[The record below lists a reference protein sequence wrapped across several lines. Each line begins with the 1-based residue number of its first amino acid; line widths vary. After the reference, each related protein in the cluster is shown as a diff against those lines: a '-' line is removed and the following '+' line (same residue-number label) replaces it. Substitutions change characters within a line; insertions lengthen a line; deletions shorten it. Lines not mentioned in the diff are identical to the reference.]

1 MIDPTS
7 GLPPLTWLRAFEES
21 ARHLNFTRAAHELG
35 LTQSAVSQH
44 VRNLEAYLG
53 RDLFVRKTRVLE
65 LTEDG
70 ANYLPSIREAFAL
83 IASGTRAFIGSSS
96 GEIVRLQCNMAFS
109 VFWLTPRL
117 HRLYE
122 RYPWLVLDIVTPIW
136 DPERH
141 ASQAVMEIRFGRPE
155 EMPESAERLTTD
167 SFFPVCAPEYQ
178 NGNVNLQ
185 SAVLFDCAGT
195 TGTWDA
201 WCQAS
206 GDEFTRSGHVNL
218 TSTYVISVNA
228 ALNNAGIAMAHD
240 TLVSDLLAKGQLI
253 RPFEAASTL
262 VEGYYLLPPSP
273 HALTPAREAFLNW
286 LRAETEGADTHDKP
300 AL

>member
-1 MIDPTS
+1 MIDVSS

-21 ARHLNFTRAAHELG
+21 ARHLNFTRAANELG

-44 VRNLEAYLG
+44 VRNLEAFLG

-83 IASGTRAFIGSSS
+83 IASGTRAFIGSPS
-96 GEIVRLQCNMAFS
+96 GEIVRLQCNMAFA

-117 HRLYE
+117 HRLYAKH
-122 RYPWLVLDIVTPIW
+122 PWLVLDIVTPIW

-141 ASQAVMEIRFGRPE
+141 ASQAAMEIRFGRPE
-155 EMPESAERLTTD
+155 EMPESAERLTSD
-167 SFFPVCAPEYQ
+167 SFFPVCTPGYQ
-178 NGNVNLQ
+178 GGDVDLGD
-185 SAVLFDCAGT
+185 AVLFDCAGT

-201 WCQAS
+201 WYQAQ
-206 GDEFTRSGHVNL
+206 GEEFSRSGHVNL

-228 ALNNAGIAMAHD
+228 ALSDAGVAMAHD
-240 TLVSDLLAKGQLI
+240 TLVSDLLAKGHLV
-253 RPFEAASTL
+253 RPFSAAAPL
-262 VEGYYLLPPSP
+262 AEGYYLFPPSP

-286 LRAETEGADTHDKP
+286 LREETDGVDIETG
-300 AL
+300 L

>member
-1 MIDPTS
+1 MFDPAS

-21 ARHLNFTRAAHELG
+21 ARHLNFTRAANELG

-44 VRNLEAYLG
+44 VRNLEAFLG

-83 IASGTRAFIGSSS
+83 IASGTRAFIGSPR
-96 GEIVRLQCNMAFS
+96 GEIVRVQCNMAFS

-117 HRLYE
+117 HRLYA

-141 ASQAVMEIRFGRPE
+141 ASQAAMEIRFGRPE

-167 SFFPVCAPEYQ
+167 SFFPVCTPEYQ
-178 NGNVNLQ
+178 EGNVDLET
-185 SAVLFDCAGT
+185 AVLFDCAGT
-195 TGTWDA
+195 TGTWEA

-206 GDEFTRSGHVNL
+206 GLPFNRSGRVNL
-218 TSTYVISVNA
+218 ASTYVISVNA
-228 ALNNAGIAMAHD
+228 ALNDAGLAMAHN
-240 TLVSDLLAKGQLI
+240 TLVSDLLAKGRLV
-253 RPFEAASTL
+253 RPFETEVKLA
-262 VEGYYLLPPSP
+262 EGYYLFPPSP
-273 HALTPAREAFLNW
+273 HVMTPARETFLNW
-286 LRAETEGADTHDKP
+286 LREETESGIQAG
-300 AL
+300 

>member
-1 MIDPTS
+1 MIDPAS

-21 ARHLNFTRAAHELG
+21 ARHLNFTRAANELG

-53 RDLFVRKTRVLE
+53 RDLFIRKTRVLE

-83 IASGTRAFIGSSS
+83 IASGTRAFTGSPS
-96 GEIVRLQCNMAFS
+96 GEIVRVQCNMAFS

-117 HRLYE
+117 HRLYA

-141 ASQAVMEIRFGRPE
+141 ASQAAMEIRFGRPE
-155 EMPESAERLTTD
+155 EMLESAERLSTD
-167 SFFPVCAPEYQ
+167 NFFPVCTPGYQ
-178 NGNVNLQ
+178 GGNIDLNT
-185 SAVLFDCAGT
+185 AVLFDCAGT

-201 WCQAS
+201 WSKAS
-206 GDEFTRSGHVNL
+206 NIPFSRSGNVNL
-218 TSTYVISVNA
+218 ASTYVISITA
-228 ALNNAGIAMAHD
+228 ALNNAGMAMAHD
-240 TLVSDLLAKGQLI
+240 TLVSDLLAKGQLV
-253 RPFEAASTL
+253 RPFEASVKQ

-273 HALTPAREAFLNW
+273 HAMTPARETFLNW
-286 LRAETEGADTHDKP
+286 LREETEKP
-300 AL
+300 